1 MRMSWLD
8 MDPAFRNEMM
18 IIPAPPQLTSGSNSD
33 SSGTRSESLILFS
46 MPIALA
52 TMTIS
57 TRSCGVNV
65 RRIGRNLVWD
75 VAGIDRNRLRETHRG
90 ALARAQPIALGMANG
105 GNFRRRDT
113 EPDQL
118 VLLVRRAVAALV
130 RIRNRK
136 ADQQAHLARQRTQ
149 RHRR

>member
-1 MRMSWLD
+1 
-8 MDPAFRNEMM
+8 
-18 IIPAPPQLTSGSNSD
+18 
-33 SSGTRSESLILFS
+33 

-57 TRSCGVNV
+57 TRSCGVKMFDEF
-65 RRIGRNLVWD
+65 GRNLRLD
-75 VAGIDRNRLRETHRG
+75 VAGIDRHRLRETHRG
-90 ALARAQPIALGMANG
+90 PLARAQPVAFGVGNG

-130 RIRNRK
+130 RVRHRE

-149 RHRR
+149 CHCR